1 MHLKLPQSA
10 STEEQTLCPLL
21 AISQEE
27 EKKNKKS
34 QAVPYLMYSHW
45 GHQDP
50 EYDSADCAC
59 LHVDAVCASSDT
71 EIQHI
76 PA

>member
-1 MHLKLPQSA
+1 MYLKILQSVSA
-10 STEEQTLCPLL
+10 EEQTLWSLL
-21 AISQEE
+21 TISEVQR
-27 EKKNKKS
+27 EKKRP
-34 QAVPYLMYSHW
+34 QAGTHLMYSHW

-50 EYDSADCAC
+50 EYYSADCAC
-59 LHVDAVCASSDT
+59 PHVDAVCASSDT